1 MAGAGDAPRGAC
13 TSGDLPLFQLGRKR
27 SEDDISTQPMS
38 ADDKFKTPPRKH
50 KCLDPSPL
58 ELLMAA
64 FPGEDP
70 ADLAA
75 FDHAVD
81 EELEELAATTPTWH
95 CNRCDRPS
103 AVCGGWCLGRLGTAA
118 PRARPASGASAAS
131 GRSNVGES
139 AIQPSVVTKARRVRR
154 RLNRAAE
161 DRSTG
166 NGSPVTEQ
174 PAGGDGGQHRRRSSD
189 ASGAAI
195 SDAIVPSDTSGTVGA
210 VVSAG
215 EARHT
220 GGGGGGSGGGGGH
233 GPGPRGPGRAPGI
246 GYWRNAGRET
256 LRNCKFNTEPS
267 RRRSK
272 ATLETVETTTRS
284 AREWVPGSRNDK
296 PMYEVTTFIKR
307 VELYQADRTTGRYDP
322 FVVDYVFPNQSNQR
336 NARHR

>member
-1 MAGAGDAPRGAC
+1 
-13 TSGDLPLFQLGRKR
+13 
-27 SEDDISTQPMS
+27 
-38 ADDKFKTPPRKH
+38 
-50 KCLDPSPL
+50 
-58 ELLMAA
+58 MAA

-95 CNRCDRPS
+95 CNRCDRPP

-189 ASGAAI
+189 ASGASAAAAI

-215 EARHT
+215 EARH
-220 GGGGGGSGGGGGH
+220 SVLS
-233 GPGPRGPGRAPGI
+233 GRAPGI
-246 GYWRNAGRET
+246 SYWRNAGREQS
-256 LRNCKFNTEPS
+256 RNRKFNTEPS

-284 AREWVPGSRNDK
+284 AREWVPGYRNDK